1 VRIPKG
7 LGAGFAEVRILKE
20 IAATAHVV
28 LACWFAVT
36 LLTIGQSVADDH
48 ANAVYVREKVFHAKP
63 DSDNIDQIQ
72 AESKALEELVDY
84 QKDFNLTQKWEFRIW
99 LGLTLLG
106 AALLAER
113 ERRSKGTSLPNRE
126 V

>member
-1 VRIPKG
+1 MPCM
-7 LGAGFAEVRILKE
+7 FA
-20 IAATAHVV
+20 T
-28 LACWFAVT
+28 
-36 LLTIGQSVADDH
+36 
-48 ANAVYVREKVFHAKP
+48 KVFHAKP